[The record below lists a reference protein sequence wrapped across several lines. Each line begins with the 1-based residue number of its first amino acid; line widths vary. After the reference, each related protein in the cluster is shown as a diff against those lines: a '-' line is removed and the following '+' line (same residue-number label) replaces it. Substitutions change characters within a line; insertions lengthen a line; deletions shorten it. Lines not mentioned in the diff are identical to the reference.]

1 MKKIIT
7 LLLLSPLFGLAQKTN
22 YKIEKEYSIKS
33 AGGWDYLITNQD
45 KLYVSHGTQV
55 NVLDKN
61 TGDSLGVI
69 LNTTGVHG
77 IAFEP
82 SNTIGFTSNGR
93 LNNVFAFNTH
103 TNEVVATIA
112 TGGNPDAIFYEPFTK
127 TIITCN
133 GSGKSLSFINAK
145 TYELIATTEVGGK
158 PETAVSDEAGNVY
171 VNIEDKNEIIK
182 VNAITHKIEQHW
194 KLDPLEEPTGLAI
207 DLTTKRLFAGGDKL
221 LAVVNME
228 NGKIVTTIPIGEG
241 CDGVAFDNK
250 NKLLFTSNGSGT
262 MSVIKEINANHFETL
277 QTLSTSRGAR
287 TIAIDNASGTVY
299 IPTAKFEPQ
308 APGAKE
314 RPKMIP
320 GSFTILKIK

>member
-1 MKKIIT
+1 MKKIFIV
-7 LLLLSPLFGLAQKTN
+7 LFLAPLCLLAQKTN
-22 YKIEKEYSIKS
+22 YKIEKEFSIKS
-33 AGGWDYLITNQD
+33 GGGWDYLIVNQN
-45 KLYVSHGTQV
+45 KLYVSHGIQV

-69 LNTTGVHG
+69 MNTTGVHG

-82 SNTIGFTSNGR
+82 SNSIGFTSNGR
-93 LNNVFAFNTH
+93 LNNVFAFNIS
-103 TNEVVATIA
+103 TNEVIATIA
-112 TGGNPDAIFYEPFTK
+112 TGANPDAIFYEPFTK

-145 TYELIATTEVGGK
+145 TYELIATTDVGGK
-158 PETAVSDEAGNVY
+158 PETAVSDEAGNIY

-182 VNAITHKIEQHW
+182 VNVVSHKIEQHW
-194 KLDPLEEPTGLAI
+194 KLDPLEEPTGLSI
-207 DLTTKRLFAGGDKL
+207 DLSTKRLFAGGDKL

-228 NGKIVTTIPIGEG
+228 NGKLVTTIPIGEG

-250 NKLLFTSNGSGT
+250 NKLIFTSNGTGT
-262 MSVIKEINANHFETL
+262 MSVIKEVNANKFETV
-277 QTLSTSRGAR
+277 QTLITTRGAR
-287 TIAIDNASGTVY
+287 TIAIDDATGTVY

-308 APGAKE
+308 AAGAKE